1 MRRVSLIGL
10 TAALTILA
18 VGCEGGRLFGS
29 GETTDETPESPVVI
43 SPADESETTQAE
55 QPEQPTEEPTVTDL
69 APTDTEAVASLPA
82 DLDLIP
88 STDPDQRLQAIGGDR
103 NDPFSLVPTT
113 PSVQI
118 TITETPQPAAPTT
131 AQAPAGQGT
140 TVGQTPTTPAAPTTT
155 TGAGRT
161 TTQPGGTTTT
171 QPGGLAPIPN
181 LVPQPSPP
189 RVAAAPLP
197 PPVPQ
202 PVLAR
207 AVEVLGVVQVGNTP
221 YAIVNAPNEASS
233 RYVRVGQRLS
243 NGQVIVKRI
252 EMNGPEP
259 AVVFEQFGVEV
270 ITAVGEGGV
279 PPEPSPTASL
289 PQFMNT
295 VFMNTVGASL
305 G

>member
-1 MRRVSLIGL
+1 MRRFSLIGFAAVL
-10 TAALTILA
+10 TLA
-18 VGCEGGRLFGS
+18 TAGCGGLLGG
-29 GETTDETPESPVVI
+29 GETTTTEEPPVEDSVVTSPTDGETEDP
-43 SPADESETTQAE
+43 QAE
-55 QPEQPTEEPTVTDL
+55 QPTQPDEQPAGEAATPPPPPD
-69 APTDTEAVASLPA
+69 APVVAALPR

-88 STDPDQRLQAIGGDR
+88 STDPDQRLQTLDGER

-118 TITETPQPAAPTT
+118 TITETPQPAPTAQTPTSPGQQRSPGQAPTT
-131 AQAPAGQGT
+131 ATNGT
-140 TVGQTPTTPAAPTTT
+140 GRSTPTA
-155 TGAGRT
+155 
-161 TTQPGGTTTT
+161 QS
-171 QPGGLAPIPN
+171 PGGLAPIPN
-181 LVPQPSPP
+181 LVPQPSPN
-189 RVAAAPLP
+189 VAAAPLP

-207 AVEVLGVVQVGNTP
+207 AVEVLGVVQIGSTP

-270 ITAVGEGGV
+270 ITAVGEGGP
-279 PPEPSPTASL
+279 PPEASPTAAL
-289 PQFMNT
+289 PTRSPGQ
-295 VFMNTVGASL
+295 SS
-305 G
+305 

>member
-10 TAALTILA
+10 TAALTILT
-18 VGCEGGRLFGS
+18 VGCEGGRLFGG
-29 GETTDETPESPVVI
+29 GETTDDTQSPVAV
-43 SPADESETTQAE
+43 SPVDEAETDEAE
-55 QPEQPTEEPTVTDL
+55 QTEQPTEEPTVTDL
-69 APTDTEAVASLPA
+69 APTDSEVVASLPA

-118 TITETPQPAAPTT
+118 TITETPQPATPAT

-140 TVGQTPTTPAAPTTT
+140 TVGQTPTTPAPTT
-155 TGAGRT
+155 TGAGQT
-161 TTQPGGTTTT
+161 TTQPGGTTAT

-197 PPVPQ
+197 PPAPQ

-270 ITAVGEGGV
+270 ITAVGEGGA

-289 PQFMNT
+289 APSVNPA
-295 VFMNTVGASL
+295 G
-305 G
+305 